1 LRFTFALQAAHGA
14 LTRVCIYASV
24 RALCLCLILCA
35 SLIAASPGAAGP
47 RSVDR
52 GIILRVKPPRLFAMR
67 ELDGSRMRY
76 RITPATIVRLDG
88 RRVKLRRLQRGDVA
102 VVVHEGD
109 FVTAV
114 RAFRP

>member
-1 LRFTFALQAAHGA
+1 
-14 LTRVCIYASV
+14 V
-24 RALCLCLILCA
+24 RALRLCLVLCA
-35 SLIAASPGAAGP
+35 AVIAASPGAAAS
-47 RSVDR
+47 RTVDR
-52 GIILRVKPPRLFAMR
+52 GIILRVKPPRFFAMR

-76 RITPATIVRLDG
+76 RITPATIVKLDG
-88 RRVKLRRLQRGDVA
+88 RRVRLRRLQRGDVA